1 MTRPSVFDQ
10 LEKADDR
17 NMALDRH
24 EEDPS
29 SVKTRD
35 VRDIDDSW
43 TWSERIAVMFFF
55 IALAAIGA
63 GVATVEI
70 ILMVVKSL

>member
-1 MTRPSVFDQ
+1 MTWPSVFEQ

-24 EEDPS
+24 EDEPG
-29 SVKTRD
+29 SVKTREGREAED
-35 VRDIDDSW
+35 CW
-43 TWSERIAVMFFF
+43 TWSERIAVWFFF
-55 IALAAIGA
+55 IALAAVGA